1 MSRIRAT
8 LLATASLLSL
18 STLSMPAGAALVGRL
33 PVTPS
38 GSDYQAYYDTV
49 LNITWLADA
58 NLAASVTFGVAG
70 ISSTAPQQGWM
81 SWTTAGSWIAAM
93 NAAGYLGANTWRM
106 PTMIDINNDG
116 CVDRFAVV
124 GTDCGYNVVRTA
136 NPNYSEMASMF
147 YDTLGNLAFFDTSGF
162 SPVPG
167 YGLANTGPFTNL
179 VNNLYWT
186 GLTVVNSPTNA
197 WYFGMPSGGQGPR
210 LKTNLQPVWA
220 VLDGDIAAVPVPGAA
235 ALFASA
241 LGVFGWARRRSA
253 AA

>member
-1 MSRIRAT
+1 MSSTRAA
-8 LLATASLLSL
+8 LVMTASLLSL
-18 STLSMPAGAALVGRL
+18 SALSSSAQASLLGRL

-49 LNITWLADA
+49 LNITWLANA
-58 NLAASVTFGVAG
+58 NLAASETFGVAG
-70 ISSTAPQQGWM
+70 ISNTPPQQGWM
-81 SWTTAGSWIAAM
+81 SWTTAGDWITAM
-93 NAAGYLGANTWRM
+93 NAASYLGATTWRM
-106 PTMIDINNDG
+106 PTLIDIDNNG

-124 GTDCGYNVVRTA
+124 GQDCGYNVVRTA

-147 YDTLGNLAFFDTSGF
+147 YDTLGNLAFFDPSGF

-167 YGLANTGPFTNL
+167 YGLSNTGPFTNL

-186 GLTVVNSPTNA
+186 NVEVVNVPTNA

-220 VLDGDIAAVPVPGAA
+220 VLDGDIAVVPVPAA
-235 ALFASA
+235 ALLFASA
-241 LGVFGWARRRSA
+241 LGALGWTRRRA
-253 AA
+253 A